1 MGGLSFSQKTSDDRA
16 WQANWQREIEG
27 VYLYR
32 QLAKMART
40 PAIRQ
45 ALTQMADAEQE
56 HARLWAERVQAS
68 QAAARPPR
76 PDLRIHLIVW
86 LARSLGVEAVLGLLI
101 SDEVSDIA
109 TYTDQAKR
117 LGYEQIYQ
125 RVLTDETSHARA
137 LGTLSRPETAE
148 TDELWHRTA
157 SAGGWLRQVVYGF
170 NDGLTANFGLVMG
183 VVGANVDNKVILLTG
198 SAGLLAD
205 ALSMAASGF
214 LAARSEQEVRQHHLA
229 LEQAELRLMP
239 HEEREELIGYFMQK
253 GLTRQEATIVADRLM
268 QNPDVA
274 LTQLAREELGLDPE
288 AGDSPLREGV
298 VTGIATALGAVIP
311 IVPFLLLSSAAAI
324 WTGILISMIAH
335 FLVGASRA
343 IFTGRPAIRSGF
355 EMFLVGMGVALVT
368 YLLGQLLGVRL

>member
-1 MGGLSFSQKTSDDRA
+1 MEWAACFSQKTFNDRA

-68 QAAARPPR
+68 QATARPPR

-86 LARSLGVEAVLGLLI
+86 LARSLGVEAILGLLI

-109 TYTDQAKR
+109 TYTDQARR

-137 LGTLSRPETAE
+137 LSTLSRPETAE
-148 TDELWHRTA
+148 TNELWHRTA

-183 VVGANVDNKVILLTG
+183 MVGANVDNKVILLTG

-239 HEEREELIGYFMQK
+239 HEEREELIGYFAE
-253 GLTRQEATIVADRLM
+253 RADTPRS
-268 QNPDVA
+268 DD
-274 LTQLAREELGLDPE
+274 R
-288 AGDSPLREGV
+288 
-298 VTGIATALGAVIP
+298 
-311 IVPFLLLSSAAAI
+311 
-324 WTGILISMIAH
+324 
-335 FLVGASRA
+335 
-343 IFTGRPAIRSGF
+343 GRPPDAESRRGF
-355 EMFLVGMGVALVT
+355 DSIGP
-368 YLLGQLLGVRL
+368 